1 MLTTMVL
8 LNVAC
13 LALLLLA
20 LWRLRQVVTPQDSGE
35 QFARLLAEATPVA
48 ASLMRREAVLEG
60 RTRTPAPVNP
70 GAGTQEAPGHARD
83 HASAKGILG
92 DAERVAGIGLVDR
105 LGIIRRML
113 QGQRAEETAAVVGIS
128 VHDIRALYRLHGR
141 EKSQTG

>member
-8 LNVAC
+8 LNAAC
-13 LALLLLA
+13 LALLVLA
-20 LWRLRQVVTPQDSGE
+20 LWRLRQVMTPRDSGE

-60 RTRTPAPVNP
+60 RTRSPAPVNL
-70 GAGTQEAPGHARD
+70 GAGEREVPGRHARD
-83 HASAKGILG
+83 HTSAEGIPG

-113 QGQRAEETAAVVGIS
+113 QGQRAEETAAAVGIS

-141 EKSQTG
+141 EES